1 MESFYLLQVF
11 VCVRVRERVHLCVFA
26 CVFVSVYVPDF
37 LCVCQRHIYVDYVV
51 LSVFHSQCLLWWLY
65 MCECA
70 KEALS
75 CIILFCILGVLLF
88 C

>member
-1 MESFYLLQVF
+1 MESYLLQVF

-51 LSVFHSQCLLWWLY
+51 LSVFHSVSVVVAVY
-65 MCECA
+65 
-70 KEALS
+70 
-75 CIILFCILGVLLF
+75 V
-88 C
+88 